1 MLDAVQTSATVRT
14 IPLELIDADL
24 GNVRRTAASAED
36 DAGLVASLQQQGLIQ
51 PVMLRPA
58 GGLRFTIIAG
68 ARRVKAARALAWPDI
83 PAIIA
88 DVSDHQATAIQA
100 AENAHRSQM
109 HPIDVWKAMVSLQD
123 SGMAFALAAQCLNL
137 SDRRARQLDRLG
149 RIAEPLIEAMRTT
162 GIPEEAYLF
171 AIANASIDEQLAAFK
186 KYEKAETFTAWVWNE
201 MARALTVRWFSRA
214 EAIFDIDKA
223 PDVRWQE
230 DVFAEPGSREA
241 VTTTDLDAFL
251 AHQRDAL
258 SDQVAARKKKGQSVD
273 LGKWNASGY
282 MPAIPSGY
290 RPSYDKKPRSMKLP
304 DGDPRL
310 LILAIDPSNG
320 RVHELLVTRVAKPAA
335 QHQPDEPSAQAEAAP
350 APPRAITNAGLQMIA
365 AAQTRAIRDRLESH
379 GGTMRPDLLLRLLCL
394 AVCGDNVSVRMS
406 KYAGVHR
413 EDIAAKLLDDEGK
426 LIEIGDIRPIAA
438 ELLARMLFANDPV
451 TEFGSGRP
459 GNAIAIR
466 ICAAERLPSFD
477 SPEFLKTLSA
487 ATLREAAEACG
498 ITDAKTAAVMRAR
511 LAGNIGSKWSPEAA
525 EFLAIPM
532 TRSALLDD
540 DGPEDE
546 G

>member
-1 MLDAVQTSATVRT
+1 
-14 IPLELIDADL
+14 
-24 GNVRRTAASAED
+24 
-36 DAGLVASLQQQGLIQ
+36 
-51 PVMLRPA
+51 
-58 GGLRFTIIAG
+58 
-68 ARRVKAARALAWPDI
+68 
-83 PAIIA
+83 
-88 DVSDHQATAIQA
+88 
-100 AENAHRSQM
+100 
-109 HPIDVWKAMVSLQD
+109 
-123 SGMAFALAAQCLNL
+123 
-137 SDRRARQLDRLG
+137 
-149 RIAEPLIEAMRTT
+149 MRTT

-320 RVHELLVTRVAKPAA
+320 RVRELLVTRVAKPAA
-335 QHQPDEPSAQAEAAP
+335 QHQPDEP
-350 APPRAITNAGLQMIA
+350 
-365 AAQTRAIRDRLESH
+365 RLESH

-487 ATLREAAEACG
+487 ATLREAAVACG

-532 TRSALLDD
+532 TRTALLDD
-540 DGPEDE
+540 EDE
-546 G
+546 SQADEATYG